1 MRISDWSSDVCSSD
15 LHASAGATAAFVD
28 WLTVE
33 HPEYMDA
40 MTSQP
45 PEYLQAPAVA
55 MHGFLTEVDSRY
67 GSLEG
72 LAATLGISS
81 VTIDQLR
88 HTLLYH
94 PAGDRNLVVSGQSVS
109 DPVDL
114 GGLRTINTKQHQI
127 RTSAKRCT

>member
-45 PEYLQAPAVA
+45 PEYLQAPAEA

-72 LAATLGISS
+72 LAAPLGLSP
-81 VTIDQLR
+81 VTIDHPR
-88 HTLLYH
+88 HTLLS
-94 PAGDRNLVVSGQSVS
+94 PRAGQRG
-109 DPVDL
+109 
-114 GGLRTINTKQHQI
+114 R
-127 RTSAKRCT
+127 SAARR

>member
-45 PEYLQAPAVA
+45 PEYLQAPAEA
-55 MHGFLTEVDSRY
+55 MHGFLTEVDSRH

-72 LAATLGISS
+72 LAATRGISP
-81 VTIDQLR
+81 VTIDQLP
-88 HTLLYH
+88 HTLPGALGPYT
-94 PAGDRNLVVSGQSVS
+94 PTRYWGWQMTKSGKHTPTVRGSGRTRDDS
-109 DPVDL
+109 R
-114 GGLRTINTKQHQI
+114 GLP
-127 RTSAKRCT
+127 

>member
-1 MRISDWSSDVCSSD
+1 MVLGLVGVPHDEITADY
-15 LHASAGATAAFVD
+15 HASAGATAAFVD

-45 PEYLQAPAVA
+45 PEYLQAPAEA
-55 MHGFLTEVDSRY
+55 MHGFLTEGDSRY

-72 LAATLGISS
+72 LAATLGLSP

-88 HTLLYH
+88 HTPLYKR
-94 PAGDRNLVVSGQSVS
+94 AGQRRPSVPSATRAANPSRASGERRVAQ
-109 DPVDL
+109 
-114 GGLRTINTKQHQI
+114 GWG
-127 RTSAKRCT
+127 RTSTT